1 MGLTV
6 ATGLRASTARPTQLD
21 CAHAIYVAGAPARL
35 KCSRP
40 SIIRIERILRFRR
53 CHELKSE
60 DDCTICLSDRDTS
73 RRKLS
78 PHLKVQIAFE
88 RSGGF
93 QVLEAPHLELESKR
107 GEACFDELHF
117 CRRIGKNVGVMGG
130 GSE

>member
-1 MGLTV
+1 MNREGER
-6 ATGLRASTARPTQLD
+6 ATFGRQQI
-21 CAHAIYVAGAPARL
+21 AHHGDAND
-35 KCSRP
+35 
-40 SIIRIERILRFRR
+40 LRFRR

-60 DDCTICLSDRDTS
+60 DDGTICLSDRDTS

-88 RSGGF
+88 RSGGL

-107 GEACFDELHF
+107 GEPCFNELHF
-117 CRRIGKNVGVMGG
+117 CRRIGKNVGVMCG